1 VITGRLIGIGVGPG
15 DPELITV
22 KAVKAIR
29 NSPIVAYVSANGRPS
44 MARHIAAEYIAASSR
59 EIKIT
64 LPMHP
69 SPEIAQ
75 SAYDEGASRISTE
88 LERGKDTAVLCEG
101 DPLFYG
107 SFSQIFQRLH
117 NQYPVDIIPG
127 VSSVM
132 AAAAAAQQ
140 PLTFGPDA
148 FAALPATMPEDLLKA
163 RLKAADSAV
172 IIKLGRH
179 LEKVRG
185 VLESLGYVDR
195 ALYAERIGSPEEK
208 IMPLAELDRADTPYF
223 SLILVKRLER

>member
-15 DPELITV
+15 DPELITI
-22 KAVKAIR
+22 KAAKAIR
-29 NSPIVAYVSANGRPS
+29 NAAAVAYVSANGRPS
-44 MARHIAAEYIAASSR
+44 MARQIAASYIGGSAK

-88 LERGKDTAVLCEG
+88 LEQGKNTAVLCEG

-107 SFSQIFQRLH
+107 SFGHLLGRLH
-117 NQYPVDIIPG
+117 GQYPVEIVPG

-132 AAAAAAQQ
+132 AAAAAAEQ
-140 PLTFGPDA
+140 PLAFGADG
-148 FAALPATMPEDLLKA
+148 FAVLPATMPTEILST
-163 RLKAADSAV
+163 RLKAADTAV

-179 LEKVRG
+179 VEKVRA
-185 VLESLGYVDR
+185 VLEDLG
-195 ALYAERIGSPEEK
+195 L
-208 IMPLAELDRADTPYF
+208 LDRAIYVERVSTAGEKVMPLTELDPGDIPYF
-223 SLILVKRLER
+223 SLILVTGRRR